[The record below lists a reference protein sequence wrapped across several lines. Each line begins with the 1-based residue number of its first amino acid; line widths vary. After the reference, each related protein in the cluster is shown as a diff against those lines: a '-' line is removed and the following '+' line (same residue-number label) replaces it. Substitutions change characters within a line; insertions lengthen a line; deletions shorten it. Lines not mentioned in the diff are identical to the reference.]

1 LTGSNDVKYEML
13 LCGFVFCIFILI
25 FGMPL
30 ASAQSLPITISD
42 AMENVIFDGKWTN
55 YLEWKQ
61 SSLER
66 LYQESNV
73 TSSYIRT
80 AHLDNFIYI
89 LLDVVADKTIDNNQ
103 DEAAVCFD
111 AKTDQNILPDQN
123 DYCFVINLGSD
134 KPVTLQGTSNSE
146 GFKVIEN
153 HVDLI
158 AVGQSS
164 DENDRYSK
172 IPHAS
177 YEFRIPIELL
187 ERTDHY
193 GFYVQV
199 FDFTDSKIYTW
210 PPGINLESNS
220 EIPSPSK
227 WGLIYSPDKSLP
239 EYDLPMLVLVI
250 GILSSIFVF
259 YRVRKITFIYSN

>member
-1 LTGSNDVKYEML
+1 MIFNLTGSNDVKYGIL

-30 ASAQSLPITISD
+30 ASAQSLPITNSGT
-42 AMENVIFDGKWTN
+42 MENVIFDGKWTFT
-55 YLEWKQ
+55 LEWKA
-61 SSLER
+61 SSLEN
-66 LYQESNV
+66 LYQESSV
-73 TSSYIRT
+73 TSNYIRT
-80 AHLDNFIYI
+80 AHQDNFIYI
-89 LLDVVADKTIDNNQ
+89 LLDVATDKTIDNNQ

-134 KPVTLQGTSNSE
+134 KPVTLQGTSTSE

-199 FDFTDSKIYTW
+199 FDRKNIR
-210 PPGINLESNS
+210 
-220 EIPSPSK
+220 PSR
-227 WGLIYSPDKSLP
+227 L
-239 EYDLPMLVLVI
+239 
-250 GILSSIFVF
+250 
-259 YRVRKITFIYSN
+259 